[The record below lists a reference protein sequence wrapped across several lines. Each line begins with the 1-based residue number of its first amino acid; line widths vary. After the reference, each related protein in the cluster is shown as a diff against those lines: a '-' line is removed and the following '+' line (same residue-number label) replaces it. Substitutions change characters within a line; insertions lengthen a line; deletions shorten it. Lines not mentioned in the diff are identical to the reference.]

1 MNISDRV
8 SKRNLIGSCHDLFH
22 LLGYGAITV
31 IAEKT
36 VEYAVAQ
43 CQYKE
48 NNRQDDECL
57 GEEFHFNTSRDVLVD
72 PFTR

>member
-1 MNISDRV
+1 MNISHRI

-48 NNRQDDECL
+48 NNRQDDECF

>member
-1 MNISDRV
+1 MISFICWV
-8 SKRNLIGSCHDLFH
+8 T
-22 LLGYGAITV
+22 GAITV

-57 GEEFHFNTSRDVLVD
+57 GEEFHFNTSCGVIDRSVY
-72 PFTR
+72 

>member
-1 MNISDRV
+1 MNISHSI
-8 SKRNLIGSCHDLFH
+8 SKRNLIGSCYDLFH

-43 CQYKE
+43 SQYKE

-57 GEEFHFNTSRDVLVD
+57 GEEFHFNTSCGVIDRSVY
-72 PFTR
+72 

>member
-1 MNISDRV
+1 MNISHRI